1 MKITNN
7 GVDDRV
13 FPTLGV
19 ILGAGKSHDDTTAKI
34 APVKETPAS
43 ASSDSTVEEVK

>member
-7 GVDDRV
+7 GNDARV
-13 FPTLGV
+13 YPTLGV
-19 ILGAGKSHDDTTAKI
+19 IIEAGKSYDDTTAKI
-34 APVKETPAS
+34 TPVKETPAS